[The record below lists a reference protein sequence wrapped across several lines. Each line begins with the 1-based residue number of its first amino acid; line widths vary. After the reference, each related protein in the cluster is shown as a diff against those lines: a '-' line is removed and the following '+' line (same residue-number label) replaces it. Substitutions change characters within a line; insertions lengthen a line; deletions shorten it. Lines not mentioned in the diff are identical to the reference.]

1 MKLYTYIVVLIYHC
15 DRYCILFGTIICI
28 DKRVYNIIVSLY
40 QLLNIIHN
48 NWFYLFMFT
57 IIFVFIQHYPYW
69 KCNIILYLQYNQSFV
84 LLLLIHDFDLFLA
97 NSTRRLRRSNN
108 NNDGLPY
115 FHVFRSFRNVL
126 VWRFSKTMTALRYND
141 RIDIISWTY

>member
-1 MKLYTYIVVLIYHC
+1 
-15 DRYCILFGTIICI
+15 
-28 DKRVYNIIVSLY
+28 
-40 QLLNIIHN
+40 
-48 NWFYLFMFT
+48 MFT
-57 IIFVFIQHYPYW
+57 IIFVIIQHYPYL
-69 KCNIILYLQYNQSFV
+69 KYNIILYLQYNQSFV

-97 NSTRRLRRSNN
+97 NSTRRLRRSN

-141 RIDIISWTY
+141 RIDIIS